1 MSEECFKPKFELQRI
16 ILVEL
21 FAATH
26 QWCCFATPLTKI
38 NLVNFTPTHSS
49 LKLDICV
56 FLYLCKPFIAV
67 SIKNTKKHLI
77 FFL

>member
-49 LKLDICV
+49 IKLD
-56 FLYLCKPFIAV
+56 L
-67 SIKNTKKHLI
+67 S
-77 FFL
+77 